1 MIINNPR
8 NLLWLVPLFLFL
20 TSPLWKPAVASFL
33 SPRGGYEPSMVNTTE
48 VESQSF
54 RMDELTITM
63 TNRGRVDWVIN
74 AERAF
79 TEKSDTVIGLVEV
92 DALYTDKEKAQT
104 RITSFRGK
112 YNVDVRHLILIDN
125 VIIRKPAEQQEM
137 FTDLLHYYDARKM
150 IVSPGDMEIVGPDYS
165 ISAGRLDYDLAN
177 DGYDF
182 SNRVIVDF

>member
-8 NLLWLVPLFLFL
+8 NLLWLIPLFLFL
-20 TSPLWKPAVASFL
+20 TSPLWKPAVSSFL
-33 SPRGGYEPSMVNTTE
+33 APRGGYDPSTVNITDSQ
-48 VESQSF
+48 SQSF

-63 TNRGRVDWVIN
+63 SNRGRVDWVIN

-79 TEKSDTVIGLVEV
+79 TERSDTVIGLVEV
-92 DALYTDKEKAQT
+92 DALYTDKDQAQT
-104 RITSFRGK
+104 HITSSRGR
-112 YNVDVRHLILIDN
+112 YTIDERHLILIDN
-125 VIIRKPAEQQEM
+125 VIIRKPSAQQEM

-150 IVSPGDMEIVGPDYS
+150 IVSPGDMEIIGPDYA

-182 SNRVIVDF
+182 SNRVIVQF